1 MDKFDIYTDG
11 ACNNL
16 IPPKYGAWAFVIL
29 EDGSI
34 IHEGK
39 GSESNTTNNRMELF
53 AIISSLTEIPN
64 DSTIKIHTDSEY
76 CIRVLSNM
84 TKNFP
89 ANMDLIEQYRQIVLE
104 MNYNIKFTW
113 VKGHNGDK
121 YNEMVDKMANEEYEK
136 ISGHKIPD
144 YVKPK
149 EETKPK
155 KKKRKS
161 KEEKQDE
168 EEIIQMLI
176 DQRDYWKEKYTRLV
190 SSIKVLLD

>member
-1 MDKFDIYTDG
+1 MDKFEIYTDG

-29 EDGSI
+29 EDGNI

-64 DSTIKIHTDSEY
+64 DSIIKIYTDSEY

-84 TKNFP
+84 KKNFP

-104 MNYNIKFTW
+104 MNYSIKFSW
-113 VKGHNGDK
+113 VKGHNGNK

-144 YVKPK
+144 YTKVEKEKKPR
-149 EETKPK
+149 
-155 KKKRKS
+155 KKRKS

-176 DQRDYWKEKYTRLV
+176 DQRDYWKGKYTSLV
-190 SSIKVLLD
+190 SRIKVLLD